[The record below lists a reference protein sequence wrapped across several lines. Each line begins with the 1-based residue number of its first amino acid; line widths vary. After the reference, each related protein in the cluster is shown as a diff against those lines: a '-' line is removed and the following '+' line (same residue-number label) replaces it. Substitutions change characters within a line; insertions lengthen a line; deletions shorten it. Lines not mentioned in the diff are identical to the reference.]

1 MNWQVP
7 PNWQPPPPPPRPGMP
22 PPGGGAAPGGGG
34 GSGGG
39 GGQQGGQPGGQPGG
53 GGGGGAGT
61 ATAQAKTLSLY
72 ELLQVDRN
80 AHSTIIRYAY
90 RYLAAMFHPD
100 NSETGDAEKFRII
113 TDAWKTLSDDTRRQ
127 AYDMTLAVQDASKP
141 ASKQAGGAPSFGRE
155 SMPKFER
162 TSLTWNEVEL
172 RVAVLQ
178 VLLAQR
184 RKKPASGGCSGKML
198 MDVLQIDDVTEVEFA
213 LWYLREKSMIETG
226 ERAFMITAIGL
237 DYLTSQLSQTQI
249 LDGGSNTEKKTTAA
263 VNAGLPAILGHK
275 Q

>member
-22 PPGGGAAPGGGG
+22 PGGGAGGPAPGGPAPGGGG
-34 GSGGG
+34 
-39 GGQQGGQPGGQPGG
+39 
-53 GGGGGAGT
+53 GT
-61 ATAQAKTLSLY
+61 ATAQAKDLSLY

-113 TDAWKTLSDDTRRQ
+113 TEAWKTLSDDTRRQ

-141 ASKQAGGAPSFGRE
+141 AAKQAGGPSSFGRE

-184 RKKPASGGCSGKML
+184 RKKPSSGGCSGKML

-226 ERAFMITAIGL
+226 ERSFMITAVGL

-249 LDGGSNTEKKTTAA
+249 LDGGSQTEKKTTAA

>member
-22 PPGGGAAPGGGG
+22 PPGGGGQAPGGG
-34 GSGGG
+34 
-39 GGQQGGQPGGQPGG
+39 GGQPGGQPA
-53 GGGGGAGT
+53 GGAGT
-61 ATAQAKTLSLY
+61 ATAQQAKELSLY

-113 TDAWKTLSDDTRRQ
+113 TEAWKTLSDDTRRQ

-141 ASKQAGGAPSFGRE
+141 AAKQAGGPSSFGRD

-162 TSLTWNEVEL
+162 TSLTWSEVEL

-178 VLLAQR
+178 ILLAQR

-226 ERAFMITAIGL
+226 ERVFMITAVGL
-237 DYLTSQLSQTQI
+237 DYLTAQLSQTQI
-249 LDGGSNTEKKTTAA
+249 LDGGTQTEKKTTAA
-263 VNAGLPAILGHK
+263 VNAGLPAVLGHK